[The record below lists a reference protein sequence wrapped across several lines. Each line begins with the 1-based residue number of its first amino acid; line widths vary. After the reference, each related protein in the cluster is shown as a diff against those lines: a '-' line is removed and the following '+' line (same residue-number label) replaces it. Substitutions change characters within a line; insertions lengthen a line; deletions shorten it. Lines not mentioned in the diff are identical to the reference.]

1 MKNTMKKLLFL
12 LISGAFCS
20 NFYSQSL
27 KFQECGT
34 DELMKKHYE
43 RYPEEKAQDD
53 AFNLK
58 LSKMIKSG
66 KLASKLNNQVYEIPI
81 VVHVVGDGS
90 AVGTTNNKSDADIIA
105 WVNYTNGVF
114 AGNSTSGMS
123 GTSAI
128 LPVKF
133 VFATKD
139 PSCNATNGINRINA
153 SGLPKY
159 VSGGVNNDNTTNAVT
174 ASEITTMGMW
184 DTSKYYNIYVVK
196 KLTSNAGGLN
206 GFAYYPGGSNDYA
219 FMATSASAVNAQTLA
234 HEFGHALGLRHTHQ
248 GYNETTGDCPVNAD
262 CTLEGDLVCD
272 TEPMK
277 SLYHSTV
284 PQSCQTGQINPCTSQ
299 LYNGGERN
307 VMAYT
312 YCFRNLF
319 TQGQADRA
327 TAQLLQYRQSL
338 INSQVASTATINNS
352 STLTNACTPASITN
366 PGGYNVGITSVKF
379 GNINNYSSNY
389 KQAVNN
395 FYENFTGTYCSGISK
410 TTIPQNSATTLTVAP
425 GTNNS
430 HIIKAY
436 IDYNNDGQFSETTEL
451 VLNQSGVTTG
461 SFATAQV
468 TPPAN
473 AVTNTPLRMRVIGE
487 FNGTAV
493 TACYT
498 PKYGQVEDYSVIIET
513 QALLAVENAG
523 LKNSSVIF
531 KDENFVSVRSNA
543 KISSVHIYDA
553 SGRLLLRKT
562 DIKSSEFKY
571 PVDQKNII
579 ITATAVL
586 EDGKVITKK
595 LKF

>member
-1 MKNTMKKLLFL
+1 MKKLLFL

-20 NFYSQSL
+20 NFHSQ
-27 KFQECGT
+27 KVEFQECGT

-43 RYPEEKAQDD
+43 RFPEEKAQDD

-58 LSKMIKSG
+58 LSRMIKSG
-66 KLASKLNNQVYEIPI
+66 KLTSKLNNQVYEIPI
-81 VVHVVGDGS
+81 VVHVIGDGS

-114 AGNSTSGMS
+114 AGSSTSGMS
-123 GTSAI
+123 GTSSI

-159 VSGGVNNDNTTNAVT
+159 VSGGVNNDNTTNAVA
-174 ASEITTMGMW
+174 ASEITAMGMW

-196 KLTSNAGGLN
+196 KLTSSAGGLN

-248 GYNETTGDCPVNAD
+248 GYNETTGDCPVNND
-262 CTLEGDLVCD
+262 CTLDGDLVCD

-277 SLYHSTV
+277 SLYHSSV
-284 PQSCQTGQINPCTSQ
+284 PHSCQTGQINPCTNQ
-299 LYNGGERN
+299 LYSGGERN

-312 YCFRNLF
+312 YCFRDLF
-319 TQGQADRA
+319 TQGQTDRA

-338 INSQVASTATINNS
+338 INSQVASAATIDNS
-352 STLTNACTPASITN
+352 STLTNACTPTSITN

-379 GNINNYSSNY
+379 GNINNYSNNF
-389 KQAVNN
+389 KQAANN

-410 TTIPQNSATTLTVAP
+410 TAIPQGTATTLTVAP
-425 GTNNS
+425 GTNNA
-430 HIIKAY
+430 HVIKAY
-436 IDYNNDGQFSETTEL
+436 IDYNNDGQFNESTEL
-451 VLNQSGVTTG
+451 VLNQSGVSTG

-468 TPPAN
+468 VPPSN

-487 FNGTAV
+487 FNGTVV

-498 PKYGQVEDYSVIIET
+498 PKYGQVEDYSVII
-513 QALLAVENAG
+513 QPQSLLAVENAG
-523 LKNSSVIF
+523 LKTSPSIF
-531 KDENFVSVRSNA
+531 KDENSISVRSNT
-543 KISSVHIYDA
+543 KIASVHIYDA
-553 SGRLLLRKT
+553 SGRLLIRKS

-571 PVDQKNII
+571 PFDQKNMI
-579 ITATAVL
+579 ITVAAAM